1 MLRRLKL
8 TYTTNILILRFAN
21 FHFQKN
27 VTLNTLVNPMLIA
40 IQLETVA

>member
-8 TYTTNILILRFAN
+8 TYTTHILTLRSVN

-27 VTLNTLVNPMLIA
+27 VTLNSFVNPMLIA
-40 IQLETVA
+40 MHLGTAT